1 MKERLRHARAW
12 SASHPLAVDGA
23 GLAVLLVLAV
33 LASAPRPPREQWL
46 LVAALVL
53 PLAFRR
59 RWPTAVFAVIAVAAL
74 VQWLTAEISLADAAL
89 LIAIYSVAVHERRRW
104 LLVVAFAVLELG
116 CLLAALRWS
125 GAGALSPALL
135 TLSACAVAATVLGVN
150 VRTRREQLAALRERA
165 AQLERERDREAAL
178 ATAAERARIAR
189 ELHDVVAHSLSVMVA
204 LADGARLTRASDPQ
218 QADAAVA
225 TVATTGREALAEMRR
240 LLGVL
245 RRDDD
250 APLAPQPGLAQLET
264 LLEDSRAAGLPT
276 RLTIAGEPRQLG
288 PGAELALYRVV
299 QEALTNTRKHARE
312 PSAAEVTLRWEDDA
326 VTVIVC
332 DDGETAPAP
341 RPPGAHALAPAPAS
355 AAGHGLAG
363 MRERL
368 ALFGGT
374 VEAGPRPQG
383 GWRVCAG
390 LPR

>member
-1 MKERLRHARAW
+1 MSARPLGARLQQARAW
-12 SASHPLAVDGA
+12 AGRHPLAVDGA
-23 GLAVLLVLAV
+23 ALALLLA
-33 LASAPRPPREQWL
+33 LSAVVDVPRPARAEWL
-46 LVAALVL
+46 LLAALVL
-53 PLAFRR
+53 PLALRR
-59 RWPTAVFAVIAVAAL
+59 RWPTAAFALVAAAAF
-74 VQWLTAEISLADAAL
+74 VQWLTSEISLADLSL
-89 LIAIYSVAVHERRRW
+89 LVAIYAVALHERRRW
-104 LLVVAFAVLELG
+104 LVVAAFAVLELG

-135 TLSACAVAATVLGVN
+135 TLSAFAVAATLLGIS
-150 VRTRREQLAALRERA
+150 VRGRREQLEALRERA

-178 ATAAERARIAR
+178 AAAAERARIAR

-204 LADGARLTRASDPQ
+204 LADGASATRPADPA

-225 TVATTGREALAEMRR
+225 SVAATGREALAEMRR

-250 APLAPQPGLAQLET
+250 APLAPQPGLDQLES

-276 RLTIAGEPRQLG
+276 RLTIAGAPRPLG

-299 QEALTNTRKHARE
+299 QEALTNTRKHACE
-312 PSAAEVTLRWEDDA
+312 PSRAEVALRWEEHA
-326 VTVIVC
+326 VTVAVS
-332 DDGETAPAP
+332 DDGAPAP
-341 RPPGAHALAPAPAS
+341 RRV

-363 MRERL
+363 MRERV

-383 GWRVCAG
+383 GWQVRVG